1 MCLYISPPLEETKG
15 RTGGGL
21 VSSKNAGLRRS
32 MEVHSCFRGC
42 RGGMPLV
49 VAGGP
54 CMGQCKV
61 RRVADDDNPCG

>member
-1 MCLYISPPLEETKG
+1 MTAVEI
-15 RTGGGL
+15 
-21 VSSKNAGLRRS
+21 VSLIVNKYANNIHVS
-32 MEVHSCFRGC
+32 HGC